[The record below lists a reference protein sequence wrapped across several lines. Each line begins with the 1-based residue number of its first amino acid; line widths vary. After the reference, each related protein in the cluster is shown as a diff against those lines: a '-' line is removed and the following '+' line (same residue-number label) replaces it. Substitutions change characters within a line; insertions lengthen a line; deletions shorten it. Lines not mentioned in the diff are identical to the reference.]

1 MSNYRIDMSIK
12 YEDIKAIM
20 HAVCYADV
28 LLDSKIKELEK
39 RGFNNV
45 ADKYRPEK
53 EEIKKGMDA
62 LQKIRKELHLKDD
75 YAYSEKFRK

>member
-1 MSNYRIDMSIK
+1 MNIK
-12 YEDIKAIM
+12 YEDITAIM
-20 HAVCYADV
+20 HVVCYADV
-28 LLDSKIKELEK
+28 LLDSKIKELEQ

-45 ADKYRPEK
+45 ADKYRPKK

-62 LQKIRKELHLKDD
+62 LQKIREELHLKDD